1 MRLVV
6 VVVVSVNR
14 WSWGALELAD
24 GGLMVRLGGG
34 NAVLFVLSDVR
45 PVIGLELYSSCSV
58 VPLLVDDLSVGS
70 CA

>member
-24 GGLMVRLGGG
+24 GGLMVR
-34 NAVLFVLSDVR
+34 